1 MRRGQAIRLSAFAT
15 GSALTEIG
23 VYGSDAGFGYGHGRT
38 SKEDHCTAKR
48 GVETH
53 KHSTN
58 LPIVPSDARSDRTRT
73 CGLTAKVGLFLEIE
87 VPRPD
92 NKWVDFLLLKIER
105 RVTAGRATAYDRHIG
120 RQYLREGALLVLVR

>member
-48 GVETH
+48 GAETH

-73 CGLTAKVGLFLEIE
+73 CGWRKLGHFSKSKFHDQIISGLIFC
-87 VPRPD
+87 
-92 NKWVDFLLLKIER
+92 F
-105 RVTAGRATAYDRHIG
+105 
-120 RQYLREGALLVLVR
+120 